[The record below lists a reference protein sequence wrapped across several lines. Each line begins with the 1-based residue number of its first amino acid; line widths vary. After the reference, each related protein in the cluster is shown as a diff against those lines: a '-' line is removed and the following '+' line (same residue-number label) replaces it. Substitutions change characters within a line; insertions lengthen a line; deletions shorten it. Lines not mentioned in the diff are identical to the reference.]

1 MPPKGLSTYLLHN
14 RLHKKR
20 FDTGLNELSTRAI
33 NVLRGYSI
41 DTYDQFYDQLFIK
54 NNIRGFHGLRNS
66 GLMTQVELIHFTRGV
81 FDPEGRFSDFVYSF
95 EKDLSNLSPRA
106 RGVLRQAGISIFE
119 TYFYKMVL
127 NPQKKDFQSSLRAGP
142 ETVEELEVFHQKF
155 CTLIGE
161 ETMKTKNK
169 FNNTSTGNRFSEK
182 TVRKAQTAFKTGY
195 KSLSKETK
203 KILTDKD
210 ASSLD
215 GFYEEYISEYSQL
228 SLLLT
233 QMGPENLIEV
243 LKLRTLCD
251 SILKESKDR

>member
-1 MPPKGLSTYLLHN
+1 MPTKGLSTYLLHN

-20 FDTGLNELSTRAI
+20 FETELNELTVRAR
-33 NVLRGYSI
+33 NVLKAYDI
-41 DTYDQFYDQLFIK
+41 DSYDKFYDQLFIK

-66 GLMTQVELIHFTRGV
+66 GLMTQVELIHFTRRV

-142 ETVEELEVFHQKF
+142 ETVEELEAFHQKF
-155 CTLIGE
+155 CVLIDLN
-161 ETMKTKNK
+161 KNK
-169 FNNTSTGNRFSEK
+169 PKDKFINTSVGNSLSEK
-182 TVRKAQTAFKTGY
+182 AVRKAHTAFKTGY

-203 KILTDKD
+203 KILTDKE

-233 QMGPENLIEV
+233 QMGPESLIEV
-243 LKLRTLCD
+243 LKLRTMCD